1 LIYLLFSVLAST
13 LIFVVFKLF
22 ERFNINILQA
32 ITANY
37 ITAFITGIIAY
48 GEVKSFSQMVHFDW
62 FYYSV
67 LLGILF
73 IVVFVLMAITT
84 QKGGLSVVSIATK
97 MSMVI
102 PILFGLLYY
111 KEDASVL
118 KIIGILLAL
127 IAVYFSSLKAKSNI
141 SIDKKFIIYP
151 VLVFLGSGIV
161 DTSIKFLEDSFVAKN
176 DVPLFSATIFFAA
189 GIVGALIILFKA
201 IKGKVKIELKNWIA
215 GIFLGIPNYFSV
227 YFLVKALRSEGFE
240 SSEVFTLN
248 NVAVVMLSTVLGILL
263 FKEKLIP
270 KNWFGIF
277 LAITSIL
284 LIFFSA

>member
-1 LIYLLFSVLAST
+1 MIYLLFSVIAAT

-22 ERFNINILQA
+22 ERFNIDILQA

-48 GEVKSFSQMVHFDW
+48 GQVASIAQIVNYDW
-62 FYYSV
+62 FYYSI

-102 PILFGLLYY
+102 PILFGFIYY
-111 KEDASVL
+111 KEDANAL
-118 KIIGILLAL
+118 KIIGIFLAL
-127 IAVYFSSLKAKSNI
+127 IAVYFSSLKAKSNV
-141 SIDKKFIIYP
+141 SINKKYIIYP
-151 VLVFLGSGIV
+151 ILVFIGSGIV

-189 GIVGALIILFKA
+189 GVVGALIIGFKA
-201 IKGKVKIELKNWIA
+201 INGTIKIELKNWVA

-227 YFLVKALRSEGFE
+227 YFLVQALRSEGLE

-248 NVAVVMLSTVLGILL
+248 NVAVVMLSTILGILL
-263 FKEKLIP
+263 FKEKLIL
-270 KNWFGIF
+270 KNWIGIF
-277 LAITSIL
+277 LAISSIL
-284 LIFFSA
+284 LIFFSS

>member
-1 LIYLLFSVLAST
+1 MFYLLFSVLAAT
-13 LIFVVFKLF
+13 MIFVVFKLF
-22 ERFNINILQA
+22 ERFKIDILQA

-48 GEVKSFSQMVHFDW
+48 GEVASISQMISYDW
-62 FYYSV
+62 FYYSI

-102 PILFGLLYY
+102 PILFGLFYY
-111 KEDASVL
+111 KEDASAL

-127 IAVYFSSLKAKSNI
+127 IAVYFSSLKSKSNI
-141 SIDKKFIIYP
+141 SIDKKYIIYP
-151 VLVFLGSGIV
+151 ILVFIGSGIV

-176 DVPLFSATIFFAA
+176 DVPIFSATIFFAA
-189 GIVGALIILFKA
+189 AIVGALIIIYKA
-201 IKGKVKIELKNWIA
+201 IKGTVKIELKNWVA

-227 YFLVKALRSEGFE
+227 YFLVKALRSEGLE

-248 NVAVVMLSTVLGILL
+248 NVAVVMLSTILGILL

-284 LIFFSA
+284 LIFFSS

>member
-1 LIYLLFSVLAST
+1 LIYLLFSVLAAT

-37 ITAFITGIIAY
+37 IVAFFTGIIAY
-48 GEVKSFSQMVHFDW
+48 GQVASISQMVRYEW

-102 PILFGLLYY
+102 PILFGLFYY

-141 SIDKKFIIYP
+141 SIDKKYIIYP
-151 VLVFLGSGIV
+151 ILVFIGSGIV
-161 DTSIKFLEDSFVAKN
+161 DTSIKFLEDSFVAKD
-176 DVPLFSATIFFAA
+176 DVPLFSATIFFSAA
-189 GIVGALIILFKA
+189 IVGALIIVYKA
-201 IKGKVKIELKNWIA
+201 INGTVKIELKNWFA

-227 YFLVKALRSEGFE
+227 YFLVQALRSEGLE

-248 NVAVVMLSTVLGILL
+248 NVAVVMLSTILGILL

-270 KNWFGIF
+270 KNWFGIL

-284 LIFFSA
+284 LIFFSK

>member
-1 LIYLLFSVLAST
+1 MFSVLAST